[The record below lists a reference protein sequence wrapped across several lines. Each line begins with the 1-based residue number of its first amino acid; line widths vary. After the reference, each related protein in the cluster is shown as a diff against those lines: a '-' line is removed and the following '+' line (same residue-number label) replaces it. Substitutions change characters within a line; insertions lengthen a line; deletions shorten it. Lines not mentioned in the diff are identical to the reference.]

1 MIKTIVLASNN
12 KNKLL
17 EFQKILEP
25 YNYIVKSQSQMGVN
39 IEVEETGTTYKENAY
54 LKAKAIYELTNLPVV
69 SDDSGLEVDFLD
81 KKPGVMSSRFL
92 GETATD
98 KEKRQYIL
106 EKLKSV
112 EKEKRTAR
120 FVCCICYID
129 ENGETHFFEEKCEGF
144 ISEKEIGDNG
154 FGYDPI
160 FEYNGRTFAQMSKS
174 EKNDVSHRGKAFN
187 KFLNYIETINVG
199 NK

>member
-1 MIKTIVLASNN
+1 MNKTIVLASNN

-25 YNYIVKSQSQMGVN
+25 YNINVKSLSQIGVN
-39 IEVEETGTTYKENAY
+39 IEVNETGTTYKENAY
-54 LKAKAIYELTNLPVV
+54 LKAKAIFDLTKLSVV

-81 KKPGVMSSRFL
+81 KKPGVMSARFL
-92 GETATD
+92 GENVTD

-106 EKLKSV
+106 DKLKNV
-112 EKEKRTAR
+112 DKDKRTAR

-144 ISEKEIGDNG
+144 ISDKEIGDNG

-174 EKNDVSHRGKAFN
+174 EKNEVSHRGKAFN
-187 KFLNYIETINVG
+187 RFLSYI
-199 NK
+199 KASQK